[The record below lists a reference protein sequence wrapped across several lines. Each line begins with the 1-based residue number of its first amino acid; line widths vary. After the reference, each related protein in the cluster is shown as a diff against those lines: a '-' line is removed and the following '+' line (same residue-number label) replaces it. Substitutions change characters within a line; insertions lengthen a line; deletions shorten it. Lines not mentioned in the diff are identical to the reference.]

1 MGISENKTRIAVSL
15 QKSVLKL
22 IDDIAKAS
30 PQPLTRS
37 QVIEFAVAEFY
48 LSILE
53 ETEKGE
59 KQNA

>member
-1 MGISENKTRIAVSL
+1 MGISENKKRIAISL

-22 IDDIAKAS
+22 IDDIAAAS

-53 ETEKGE
+53 TEEKKGE
-59 KQNA
+59 NN

>member
-1 MGISENKTRIAVSL
+1 MAIGKNKVRIAVSL
-15 QKSVLKL
+15 QKDVIKI

-37 QVIEFAVAEFY
+37 QVIEFAIADFY

-53 ETEKGE
+53 STEKKGE
-59 KQNA
+59 KA

>member
-1 MGISENKTRIAVSL
+1 MAISNKKQRVAVSL
-15 QKSVLKL
+15 DKDVLKI

-37 QVIEFAVAEFY
+37 QVITFAVAEFY

-53 ETEKGE
+53 TEEKKGE
-59 KQNA
+59 KA

>member
-1 MGISENKTRIAVSL
+1 MAISKDKMRIAVSL
-15 QKSVLKL
+15 QKPVVKI

-37 QVIEFAVAEFY
+37 QVIEFAIAEFY

-53 ETEKGE
+53 TEEKKGE
-59 KQNA
+59 